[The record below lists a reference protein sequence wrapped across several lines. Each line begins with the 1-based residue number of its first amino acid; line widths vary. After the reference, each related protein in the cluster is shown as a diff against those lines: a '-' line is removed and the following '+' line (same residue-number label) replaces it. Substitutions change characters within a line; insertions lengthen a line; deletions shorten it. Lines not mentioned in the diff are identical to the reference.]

1 MLKYI
6 KGDDYMDMK
15 EAYEK
20 SLQMIKEND
29 IKDMEE
35 YLALVSEKNLLS
47 IPTLEYISG
56 KKFKE
61 LTKEE

>member
-1 MLKYI
+1 MLKYT

-47 IPTLEYISG
+47 IPTLENISG

>member
-1 MLKYI
+1 
-6 KGDDYMDMK
+6 MDMK